1 MGQVSKRLVIWST
14 SRMLR
19 WEKVKEYKKERIPLQ
34 SEHQKK
40 RERNHFVTKN
50 LHICISLRDIYINV
64 PSSDLTEECFSFQ
77 LVRLSH
83 SNTKLTYCDSYFWLV
98 ERSVLN
104 PLFNKAIVVGLLGH
118 CPNLFGCGSIWAPT
132 VNVYEND
139 MCYLI
144 YLKILIC
151 IYFIFKTI
159 FILIL

>member
-1 MGQVSKRLVIWST
+1 MTSSLAVAHNDFKKVLMGQVSKRLVIWST

-19 WEKVKEYKKERIPLQ
+19 WEKLKEYKKERIPLQ

-83 SNTKLTYCDSYFWLV
+83 FNTKLTYCDSYLTRWTF
-98 ERSVLN
+98 SVKPTLLTKLLLWAYWVIVQIFLAVDQSE
-104 PLFNKAIVVGLLGH
+104 PLQLMFMKMTCVI
-118 CPNLFGCGSIWAPT
+118 
-132 VNVYEND
+132 
-139 MCYLI
+139 
-144 YLKILIC
+144 
-151 IYFIFKTI
+151 
-159 FILIL
+159 